1 MAYFEIEKAKQ
12 ATTWMEGLVVH
23 TDSNS
28 SNTYV
33 PKELLVGVLKEMH
46 SRREALKDWNKEEQE
61 LARYEELF
69 GGAIEV
75 HLETPLRVGVTDG
88 ILHMDEHYVAFLECT
103 NNGGGPT
110 HICYKADYVEKF
122 GRIEEGELQ

>member
-1 MAYFEIEKAKQ
+1 MAYFDIEAAQQ

-23 TDSNS
+23 TDSA
-28 SNTYV
+28 SNVYI
-33 PKELLVGVLKEMH
+33 PKELLAGVLKEMH
-46 SRREALKDWNKEEQE
+46 SRREALKDWNKEEHE
-61 LARYEELF
+61 LIGYEELF

-75 HLETPLRVGVTDG
+75 HLETPLRVAITDG

-110 HICYKADYVEKF
+110 HICYKADYVETF
-122 GRIEEGELQ
+122 GRITGDYE